1 MLLPRDLVRHPP
13 TFCLLLSISLLFFGV
28 QKNMRNMKFPQP
40 QFGSLPNCVPNS
52 ELFYRTQ
59 HTPHILPGCPP
70 PPYQCP
76 ATPDYLEKLVKMI
89 KEGSVDP
96 NEDPH
101 IDGVTGMHVVTEE
114 GHLECVNLLIAA
126 GANVTVL
133 DDEECTPLLLAIKG
147 NYGEVA

>member
-70 PPYQCP
+70 PPYRCHP
-76 ATPDYLEKLVKMI
+76 F
-89 KEGSVDP
+89 S
-96 NEDPH
+96 
-101 IDGVTGMHVVTEE
+101 
-114 GHLECVNLLIAA
+114 A
-126 GANVTVL
+126 GAPPPSAVVVATLPIHPGAGMLNAPPAAARVL
-133 DDEECTPLLLAIKG
+133 PAVDMPPAAVI
-147 NYGEVA
+147 A